1 MQLAV
6 SIESLAKTVDDLTH
20 CLPQVPG
27 AGPVKQR
34 APERRVAAEAGT
46 LGTKRFRPEGEME
59 VHPAAREPDQPS
71 LLAQGVTANTTVR
84 GRVFRL
90 TEATLKPRRLMYRCS
105 YAGCNRE
112 FKNPAGRGK
121 HEKSH
126 RGGEKK
132 PATLTA
138 MRAIRASLSAAQLKA
153 TVEIDIKHAILG
165 CISDAASTAKVK
177 GGWAAKVD
185 GCKKNKGSTVRHFRS
200 WAFKKKVIVAYENLE
215 ELSSFAF
222 SLADAQRDIKTGE
235 MPAAPAPQVAVPA
248 QDNSED
254 DKADPEEL
262 SENEGSDSD
271 GGGATDAELEGPDFE
286 APEGGEI
293 HMSSPDDIKKAVI
306 GQRIYHRYD
315 DAWYPGVVKRQ
326 IQMSSVASHNG
337 KFAITFDDSAREHE
351 HKLLAEDY
359 GPEGHWVLVKT
370 A

>member
-1 MQLAV
+1 MLPALRNLGTAKAEGLLDALEYGEAKGKILAGQLGNWADSPATGDALQLAA
-6 SIESLAKTVDDLTH
+6 SIDSLAKTVDDLTH

-46 LGTKRFRPEGEME
+46 PGTKRFRPEGEME

-248 QDNSED
+248 QDTSED
-254 DKADPEEL
+254 DEADPEEL

-271 GGGATDAELEGPDFE
+271 GGRQPMPNWKAPTSRPLRELRSTR
-286 APEGGEI
+286 APL
-293 HMSSPDDIKKAVI
+293 M
-306 GQRIYHRYD
+306 
-315 DAWYPGVVKRQ
+315 
-326 IQMSSVASHNG
+326 
-337 KFAITFDDSAREHE
+337 T
-351 HKLLAEDY
+351 
-359 GPEGHWVLVKT
+359 
-370 A
+370 